1 MLYLVTVI
9 KKPHRYDNNE
19 STIATDGPNCFDVD
33 LKRKYKMEDMEEVKN
48 ESMTRVLLWNNTDK
62 IFGKG
67 ETGKEMYNQ
76 KK

>member
-1 MLYLVTVI
+1 MRA
-9 KKPHRYDNNE
+9 PWQRMDQ
-19 STIATDGPNCFDVD
+19 NCFDVD
-33 LKRKYKMEDMEEVKN
+33 LKRKYKMEDMAEVKN

-67 ETGKEMYNQ
+67 ETGKEMHNQ